1 MNIVCLKWGT
11 KFSHE
16 HVNRLYKMVKKN
28 FTHNFK
34 FICYTENSSQI
45 NEEIKIY
52 PLKQE
57 YDLEKWWWKLTLFEN
72 IANEPTM
79 FLDLDIVIQRD
90 ISNYISLCNDNKI
103 RTIKAYWKPHAR
115 NLKPQSPGY
124 DMDLNSSV
132 MIWKG
137 DCTQVWKE
145 FYDQPDYFMCKYQGM
160 DSYLYFHH
168 KDILNF
174 FPEKEIYSRLHGMDE
189 KRMWWYESKKNLFY
203 DENYKIC
210 IFNKWK
216 MDKPFGGEGIDDDA
230 YIGFEKYWSD

>member
-1 MNIVCLKWGT
+1 M
-11 KFSHE
+11 
-16 HVNRLYKMVKKN
+16 M
-28 FTHNFK
+28 
-34 FICYTENSSQI
+34 
-45 NEEIKIY
+45 
-52 PLKQE
+52 
-57 YDLEKWWWKLTLFEN
+57 
-72 IANEPTM
+72 
-79 FLDLDIVIQRD
+79 
-90 ISNYISLCNDNKI
+90 
-103 RTIKAYWKPHAR
+103 
-115 NLKPQSPGY
+115 
-124 DMDLNSSV
+124 
-132 MIWKG
+132 WKG
-137 DCTQVWKE
+137 DCPQVWKE

-216 MDKPFGGEGIDDDA
+216 MDKIFGGEGIDDDA